1 MRIARIVKSV
11 VHELA
16 RQVSGQYEA
25 LAEQSAR
32 LVASVPSH
40 KAIT

>member
-25 LAEQSAR
+25 LAELSAG
-32 LVASVPSH
+32 LVASAPSR
-40 KAIT
+40 KAMT